1 MSVQTGTDG
10 LIDFNL
16 TATGSNSNFKF
27 TWFLND
33 KQLKLDN
40 DLVVRLDKFSHFDMH
55 TGFLS
60 LELQKLNFNDHI
72 KKLKVVATNK
82 DIYNNNQSDIYEGW
96 LFQVNNTIVLTPG
109 SSNITGNHGMLDYPS
124 IYPSIHLSVYPSI
137 QIYGWHSSIY
147 PSIQPSKYSSIHS
160 THTFI

>member
-1 MSVQTGTDG
+1 
-10 LIDFNL
+10 
-16 TATGSNSNFKF
+16 
-27 TWFLND
+27 
-33 KQLKLDN
+33 
-40 DLVVRLDKFSHFDMH
+40 MH

-109 SSNITGNHGMLDYPS
+109 SSNITGNNGTLDYQS
-124 IYPSIHLSVYPSI
+124 IYPSIHLYVHPSI
-137 QIYGWHSSIY
+137 QIKAGIH
-147 PSIQPSKYSSIHS
+147 PSIHPSSHPYIHLSISHIHLSKWHIIFS
-160 THTFI
+160 TNL